1 MDEAGDKVI
10 WCGGRMNEI
19 DVLHELVKVMSVIFA
34 SYPFKAR
41 ISALSLPTLFCHI
54 IFHSSKRSLEL
65 TAKRTSRRNKLHM
78 QNQHV
83 LMQLVSRSKRL
94 LALPIS
100 PQTPNFPLAI
110 HYHLGEGSVRVE
122 M

>member
-34 SYPFKAR
+34 S
-41 ISALSLPTLFCHI
+41 
-54 IFHSSKRSLEL
+54 
-65 TAKRTSRRNKLHM
+65 AKRTSRRNKLHM